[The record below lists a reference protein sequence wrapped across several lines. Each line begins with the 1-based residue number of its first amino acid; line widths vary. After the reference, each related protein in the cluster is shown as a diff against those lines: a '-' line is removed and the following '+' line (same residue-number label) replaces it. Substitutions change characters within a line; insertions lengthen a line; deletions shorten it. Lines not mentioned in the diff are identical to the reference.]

1 MISTLILRIDIHDN
15 DIHDNDNYIDIV
27 RIDIHDICMISE
39 KHLSNVTVL
48 ELCLFKK
55 ILLNIIK

>member
-15 DIHDNDNYIDIV
+15 DIHDNDIDIV
-27 RIDIHDICMISE
+27 RIDIHDIYMISE